1 LLRSNFINDVIKL
14 CLPKDFVHV
23 SFTDLVS
30 SVLSEKGPAEAL
42 HLLDMLQ
49 PMLMEYLILED
60 FSVSLKYFNAPKAI
74 LEEIGICF

>member
-1 LLRSNFINDVIKL
+1 
-14 CLPKDFVHV
+14 
-23 SFTDLVS
+23 LVS